1 MSSDMDRIECPQA
14 WSLIEGVCQGGLPGK
29 VAVELRRHLAR
40 CPDCKARYR
49 ERIELTASLGAS
61 VRARGGAR
69 HGSRGPR
76 WLGTTSRE
84 RRWRGA
90 LLFVVSSLL
99 IAMVARL
106 DGDWNFEPGMRLEVS
121 EGAAWAGGHLVEAT
135 AGQVFLERSDLVE
148 VESGARARIASRS
161 LEFELEPGVRLLVV
175 SALAQRLRLERG
187 TIEVAGEGRLE
198 TPRGVV
204 ELDEGRAR
212 VTVTP
217 RSLEVVPL
225 SGRVVRTDARGRER
239 LEVAVG
245 SFD

>member
-1 MSSDMDRIECPQA
+1 
-14 WSLIEGVCQGGLPGK
+14 
-29 VAVELRRHLAR
+29 
-40 CPDCKARYR
+40 
-49 ERIELTASLGAS
+49 
-61 VRARGGAR
+61 
-69 HGSRGPR
+69 
-76 WLGTTSRE
+76 
-84 RRWRGA
+84 
-90 LLFVVSSLL
+90 
-99 IAMVARL
+99 
-106 DGDWNFEPGMRLEVS
+106 
-121 EGAAWAGGHLVEAT
+121 
-135 AGQVFLERSDLVE
+135 

-187 TIEVAGEGRLE
+187 TIEVAGEGQLE